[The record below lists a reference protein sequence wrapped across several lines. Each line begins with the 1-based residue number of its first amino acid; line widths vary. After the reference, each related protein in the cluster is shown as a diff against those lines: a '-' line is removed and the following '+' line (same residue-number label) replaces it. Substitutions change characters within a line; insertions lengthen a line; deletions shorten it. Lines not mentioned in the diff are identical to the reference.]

1 VPASSITAEIRTEF
15 GKGPARRTR
24 RAGKLPAVLYGH
36 GEAPKHL
43 ALPTREFA
51 TAIRHGGMTNV
62 LTLQLSD
69 GTEAIALP
77 KSIQRDPIKNTYE
90 HADLLLVRRGEKVTV
105 EIPVHLVGEAAP
117 GTLVIH
123 EQDRLAVNADATRLP
138 NELQVS
144 VDGLQVGTRVTAG
157 EVTLPDGAE
166 LAADP
171 ELVVVIISVSPT
183 AEQMESEG
191 AGEVPAEAVEPAPEA
206 AAEPAPA
213 AEAPSES

>member
-43 ALPTREFA
+43 ALPALEFA
-51 TAIRHGGMTNV
+51 TAIRYGGMTSV

-69 GTEAIALP
+69 GTEATALP
-77 KSIQRDPIKNTYE
+77 KSIQRDPIKNTFE

-171 ELVVVIISVSPT
+171 ELVIVIISVSPT

-191 AGEVPAEAVEPAPEA
+191 AGEAPAEAVEPEA
-206 AAEPAPA
+206 AVEPAPA
-213 AEAPSES
+213 AEAPAES

>member
-43 ALPTREFA
+43 ALPAREFA

-77 KSIQRDPIKNTYE
+77 KSIQRDPIRNTYE

-123 EQDRLAVNADATRLP
+123 EQDRLAINADATRLP

-144 VDGLQVGTRVTAG
+144 VDGLQVGARVSAG

-171 ELVVVIISVSPT
+171 ATVIVIISVAPT

-191 AGEVPAEAVEPAPEA
+191 AGEVSAEAVEPAPEA
-206 AAEPAPA
+206 ATEPAPA

>member
-1 VPASSITAEIRTEF
+1 MPASSITAEIRTEF
-15 GKGPARRTR
+15 GKGAARRTR

-43 ALPTREFA
+43 ALPALEFA
-51 TAIRHGGMTNV
+51 TAIRHGGMTSV
-62 LTLQLSD
+62 LTIQLSD
-69 GTEAIALP
+69 GTKATALP
-77 KSIQRDPIKNTYE
+77 KSIQRDPIRNTYE

-123 EQDRLAVNADATRLP
+123 ETDRLAVNADATRLP

-157 EVTLPDGAE
+157 EVTLPPGAE

-171 ELVVVIISVSPT
+171 ELVIVMISVSPT
-183 AEQMESEG
+183 AEQMETEG
-191 AGEVPAEAVEPAPEA
+191 AGEVPAEAVEPAA
-206 AAEPAPA
+206 AVEPAPA
-213 AEAPSES
+213 AEASAES